1 MNNKEVSTTMLQLGA
16 SLTLAIQNA
25 TSDWQTIHTTYAVF
39 ALHYQLQFHISDFY
53 TLFCLSNNVF

>member
-25 TSDWQTIHTTYAVF
+25 TSDNSHDICSVCF
-39 ALHYQLQFHISDFY
+39 ALPAPVSHISDFY